1 MKTKWF
7 NASLHMAYKD
17 LRNAFVSC
25 PFNEESGWGIQVN
38 KYSPNSIQAKYS
50 ERIIINET
58 IVDPYGN
65 VTPIQY
71 AKYINFNF
79 WLTHEGK
86 SNHILIIEN
95 PPRSIKTFI
104 NNIIKCTSTD
114 FNVSNIQLNISG
126 FVNLFKA
133 KFEIVEFRKAK
144 LKGLTFG
151 KYTSGDIELESSS
164 DALKDIGSF
173 FANASYKIEKAK
185 ILVTKNQLDEFVE
198 ISSNGSITFDEEIFD
213 EVMTTVENLQ

>member
-1 MKTKWF
+1 M
-7 NASLHMAYKD
+7 
-17 LRNAFVSC
+17 
-25 PFNEESGWGIQVN
+25 
-38 KYSPNSIQAKYS
+38 
-50 ERIIINET
+50 
-58 IVDPYGN
+58 
-65 VTPIQY
+65 
-71 AKYINFNF
+71 
-79 WLTHEGK
+79 
-86 SNHILIIEN
+86 
-95 PPRSIKTFI
+95 
-104 NNIIKCTSTD
+104 
-114 FNVSNIQLNISG
+114 NISG